1 MNVPSGWQNNPEGYQ
16 LYIQQSNQA
25 AALRAQSQQQIDH
38 MNKLPSSTGGHG
50 LSPAQ
55 TQANYNAR
63 YGKIAP
69 NPTGSSSIITGG
81 LVQQG
86 DRFVDVKTGAPFR
99 ETLPIQKD
107 PVAER
112 MNSQALPAQMKYE
125 EAPGNI
131 FGLGAI
137 PKTSN
142 GTPYLS
148 GGPGLFAQQ
157 PVKGNTT
164 PSSIIPGLNFKIE
177 NIEEIS
183 DNNKINSSYGIT
195 KGIADAGAGV
205 GDWWKKQITDPY
217 SNYVTPR
224 LQKGGPAWSYLGD
237 LAVGTV
243 DLPGQLVKTTAMIP
257 GGVEVIAKNPSIILP
272 ALAYGVG
279 SQVAEIQ
286 KDPVKYGYNFAV
298 SSALADVSIRGFS
311 KGVSEVSPVWGG
323 VARIP
328 TGEISVK
335 KASIFPDILSTED
348 RFVTT
353 SGQKFARETV
363 YNSYA
368 MLYAKKP
375 LSGVAEGGT
384 PLIGIDILRTSKGPH
399 HEYIIPA
406 KPKNEVLISAGDSV
420 QTKSIGGFIGREG
433 FLNNAAK
440 EPILMSSGLDTT
452 KPPLTRTDFV
462 AIRPIFKE
470 TAKSPIQYDLW
481 EKGYKT
487 IEASKSPL
495 FKPEVRGAIGD
506 QPHMAFTDPAYREMF
521 GVISDRGKNVVTYG
535 SRVLNEV
542 WVGKGYGRKAE
553 PAGTMADID
562 LSTKRKM
569 LPKLYEDLIT
579 TRDANMEMGRDTSNL
594 KDNSFSV
601 QGNPTEAKAFGSHTL
616 EEFSDVADTKLF
628 KVKTA
633 WDQDI
638 YVPGPGYFVAAKS
651 SGAFPTLSKPRGGQM
666 ELLTGWRTKD
676 ISDAAFISDAIAA
689 SHYKPVAI
697 DLGGFFTGRKV
708 MHARNA
714 EAYSGLIKDYVYK
727 DLRNSPRTRE
737 TADSVIS
744 RFDEADKSILKGI
757 NRNPE
762 PGIDLLTGTGT
773 RKGTGTGFRSM
784 MPGLDAVQYI
794 TPGDIKSGFNQL
806 YDYRSNIKW
815 SSEGRPILGI
825 PLFTG
830 QPRVSSEIP
839 FEYSTRIIDNLYTPK
854 NTPGNYPY
862 YKPPTKIP
870 SLTTPVTS
878 YYKPPTRVPPITPT
892 VPSFYK
898 PPTKT
903 PPILPPVPPYKPPT
917 RAPPIVPPVPPYKP
931 PTKTPPILPP
941 TIRIPP
947 TITPPKLPPTTT
959 RNPPTIKMPPIS
971 PPPPETPNLF
981 PPLWPT
987 PPRKGKKK
995 KQEED
1000 TELHH
1005 RTKKHYYPFGEIA
1018 PVASSKRFIL
1028 NDPYHI
1034 KARNLNIRIKVI

>member
-1 MNVPSGWQNNPEGYQ
+1 MSFPQGPPGSLQNPPASPTPMDSLPTAPQPATAAMNVPAEWRNNPGGYNQ
-16 LYIQQSNQA
+16 FVQQSNQA
-25 AALRAQSQQQIDH
+25 AALRAQSQQEIDR

-50 LSPAQ
+50 LSPQQ
-55 TQANYNAR
+55 TQDAYNAR
-63 YGKIAP
+63 YGNIAP

-86 DRFVDVKTGAPFR
+86 DRFVDARTGSPFR

-125 EAPGNI
+125 EAAGNI

-137 PKTSN
+137 PRTSD

-148 GGPGLFAQQ
+148 GGPGIFAQQ
-157 PVKGNTT
+157 PVKGNST
-164 PSSIIPGLNFKIE
+164 PSSLIPGMDFKIG
-177 NIEEIS
+177 NIEETADS
-183 DNNKINSSYGIT
+183 NKINSSYGIT
-195 KGIADAGAGV
+195 KAIAGTGAGAA
-205 GDWWKKQITDPY
+205 DWWKNQITDRFSSVIHGGYIVPY
-217 SNYVTPR
+217 TDWKTADLRTRSPVT
-224 LQKGGPAWSYLGD
+224 SYIGELGEI
-237 LAVGTV
+237 TV
-243 DLPGQLVKTTAMIP
+243 DIPGQLVKTGAMIP
-257 GGVEVIAKNPSIILP
+257 GGVEVMARNPAIILP

-279 SQVAEIQ
+279 SQIAEIQ

-298 SSALADVSIRGFS
+298 SSVFADLSIRGIS
-311 KGVSEVSPVWGG
+311 KGISEVSPVWGG

-335 KASIFPDILSTED
+335 KASIFPDILSSED
-348 RFVTT
+348 RFTTT
-353 SGQKFARETV
+353 SGQKFSRETV

-399 HEYIIPA
+399 YEYTIPG
-406 KPKNEVLISAGDSV
+406 KPKNEVIISAGDSV
-420 QTKSIGGFIGREG
+420 QTKSIGGFIGKEG

-452 KPPLTRTDFV
+452 KPALTRTDFA

-506 QPHMAFTDPAYREMF
+506 QSHMAFTDPAYREMF

-562 LSTKRKM
+562 LSTKRRM
-569 LPKLYEDLIT
+569 LPGLYEDLIT
-579 TRDANMEMGRDTSNL
+579 ARDSKMEMGRDTSNL

-633 WDQDI
+633 WDQEI

-651 SGAFPTLSKPRGGQM
+651 SGAFPTLYKPAGGQM

-689 SHYKPVAI
+689 THYKPVAI
-697 DLGGFFTGRKV
+697 DFGGFFTGRKV

-737 TADSVIS
+737 TADSIIS
-744 RFDEADKSILKGI
+744 RFDEADKSILKGV

-773 RKGTGTGFRSM
+773 RKGTGIGFRSM
-784 MPGLDAVQYI
+784 MPGFDAVQYI

-815 SSEGRPILGI
+815 SSSEGRPRFGI

-830 QPRVSSEIP
+830 QPRAYSEISSD
-839 FEYSTRIIDNLYTPK
+839 YTVRKIDAVYTPR

-862 YKPPTKIP
+862 YKPPTRTP

-898 PPTKT
+898 P
-903 PPILPPVPPYKPPT
+903 
-917 RAPPIVPPVPPYKP
+917 
-931 PTKTPPILPP
+931 
-941 TIRIPP
+941 
-947 TITPPKLPPTTT
+947 
-959 RNPPTIKMPPIS
+959 
-971 PPPPETPNLF
+971 
-981 PPLWPT
+981 
-987 PPRKGKKK
+987 
-995 KQEED
+995 QD
-1000 TELHH
+1000 TATHATDAAL
-1005 RTKKHYYPFGEIA
+1005 
-1018 PVASSKRFIL
+1018 
-1028 NDPYHI
+1028 
-1034 KARNLNIRIKVI
+1034 